1 MASFEHP
8 ADANRSPYQRSAH
21 QRLLRASHAAQL
33 RSGTKPDRR
42 KREVA
47 DRQLQPGR
55 VCGATAIRWNLGR
68 KSGQCWQK
76 RAARSRL
83 LSVGLL
89 AGQEHSH
96 SGSPQGSAA
105 CGLLQYPEPS
115 QLSNPDGGICTA
127 VAAADPSTNTPAS
140 CTPNTAFGRTGQTIA
155 SNMGTQIGTGTSR
168 QIQLAVKV
176 IF

>member
-55 VCGATAIRWNLGR
+55 VCGATAIRWNLGENLGNVGR
-68 KSGQCWQK
+68 NALRGPGFFQWDFSLAKNIPIREALKVQL
-76 RAARSRL
+76 RADFFNILNHPNFA
-83 LSVGLL
+83 
-89 AGQEHSH
+89 
-96 SGSPQGSAA
+96 
-105 CGLLQYPEPS
+105 
-115 QLSNPDGGICTA
+115 NPDGGICTA